1 MAVAATEIFLNSREW
16 DNITVTSGQ
25 KHYAFNASR
34 SNSHMTSVEIHRR
47 TSSCSSMTISKTAP
61 HRSIRRYTNLE
72 EQVGSSGN
80 ASSNLGRVTSNRDE
94 FRVFFQSLQATA
106 VQQIKSVHHH
116 FSPHPFQSGRP
127 IH

>member
-16 DNITVTSGQ
+16 DNITVTSEQ

-34 SNSHMTSVEIHRR
+34 RNSHMTSVKIQRR
-47 TSSCSSMTISKTAP
+47 TSSCLSMSISRRAA
-61 HRSIRRYTNLE
+61 HWSIRRYTNLE
-72 EQVGSSGN
+72 EQDGSSDN
-80 ASSNLGRVTSNRDE
+80 ASSNLGQVPSNHDE
-94 FRVFFQSLQATA
+94 FRGFFQTLQATA

-116 FSPHPFQSGRP
+116 YSPHPFQSGRP